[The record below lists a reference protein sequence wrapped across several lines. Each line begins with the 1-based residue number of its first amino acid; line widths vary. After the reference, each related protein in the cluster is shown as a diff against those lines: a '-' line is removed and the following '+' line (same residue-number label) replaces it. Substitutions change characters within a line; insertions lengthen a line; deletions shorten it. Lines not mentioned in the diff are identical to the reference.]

1 MQVSSVGSRLLSLSP
16 GAFRVLAPSPFL
28 RPRHDADGRVYFGC
42 DSLSAFNV
50 LADFE
55 ELDLLRTVP
64 IRSGR
69 ERPRLP

>member
-1 MQVSSVGSRLLSLSP
+1 MQMAGSTSVATRCQPL
-16 GAFRVLAPSPFL
+16 
-28 RPRHDADGRVYFGC
+28 
-42 DSLSAFNV
+42 NV